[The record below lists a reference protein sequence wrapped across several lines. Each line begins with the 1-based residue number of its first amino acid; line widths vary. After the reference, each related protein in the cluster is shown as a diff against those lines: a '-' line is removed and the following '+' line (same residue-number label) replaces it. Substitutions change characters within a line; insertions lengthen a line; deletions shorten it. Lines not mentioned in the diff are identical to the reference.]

1 MLKNFGEDLKK
12 IRERKKITLQE
23 VALKTRISM
32 HIFEKMESG
41 DFSFEIPTYIRA
53 YLKQYAIALDE
64 NPDVVLKDYDLAK
77 VGKYQTKVFEEVK
90 ISEAPKVEEKKE
102 EPKEEP
108 KQEHRE
114 EPKEEPKIELPKK
127 EEIREPVKQEK
138 EEIKPVD
145 KKIEQV
151 ELKKSETI
159 KHRATNDDKIK
170 QSAQKDYKIN
180 ITPKADVREPS
191 SFRVDS
197 SIMKSLMIIVFILL
211 GGAGLYFLI
220 TAVFTGKGDVEI
232 VRQNFDEIV
241 QENEKNI
248 LGKKTPAEIADSIRK
263 AEEDA
268 RLLAASQGDS
278 LSLMI
283 IGTNYGEIIIIPDSI
298 GINDKE
304 IISFGR
310 SDTGI
315 FKASKF
321 FLITTSNSDAF
332 KAVLNGKTLEFDRR
346 RFNNLVINKD
356 GIVPQTSGSTTRT
369 RSTQRS
375 NDENNNNNTRNNNS
389 NPDRNDTRT
398 NTPNNTLN
406 ETTQP

>member
-12 IRERKKITLQE
+12 IRERKKVTLQE
-23 VALKTRISM
+23 VALKTRFGI

-77 VGKYQTKVFEEVK
+77 AGKYQTKVFEEVK
-90 ISEAPKVEEKKE
+90 ISETPKVEEKKE
-102 EPKEEP
+102 EPKLEP
-108 KQEHRE
+108 KQE
-114 EPKEEPKIELPKK
+114 PKLELPKK
-127 EEIREPVKQEK
+127 EEIKEPVKQEK
-138 EEIKPVD
+138 EEAKPVD
-145 KKIEQV
+145 KKIEPV

-159 KHRATNDDKIK
+159 KHRATNDDKTK

-197 SIMKSLMIIVFILL
+197 SIMKSLMIIVFIIL
-211 GGAGLYFLI
+211 GGAGLFFLI
-220 TAVFTGKGDVEI
+220 TSVFSGKGDVEI

-263 AEEDA
+263 AEEEA
-268 RLLAASQGDS
+268 KLLAASQGDS

-283 IGTNYGEIIIIPDSI
+283 IGTNYGEIIIIPDSL
-298 GINDKE
+298 GINEKE
-304 IISFGR
+304 IISFGKN
-310 SDTGI
+310 DTGI

-321 FLITTSNSDAF
+321 FLITTSNSEAF

-346 RFNNLVINKD
+346 KFSNLRINKD
-356 GIVPQTSGSTTRT
+356 GIIPQTSGSTTRT
-369 RSTQRS
+369 RTTQRS
-375 NDENNNNNTRNNNS
+375 NDDNNNTRNNNS
-389 NPDRNDTRT
+389 NTDRNDTRT
-398 NTPNNTLN
+398 NTPTITPN